1 MEKNKKVEVY
11 TQLNINV
18 NDKLSLLKKA
28 SEIAFSNG
36 LISNQHLFFK
46 SLIDRELEI
55 TTGIGHSIAFPHAL
69 GKFVNKPFIL
79 FIRTLNKINFNS
91 IDNQDVDLFFIIGN
105 NLENSHLHLY
115 MLSTLA
121 KNLQD
126 SDLKNYLRKEKNK
139 NNINEKLI
147 SLF

>member
-1 MEKNKKVEVY
+1 MEKNKKVVVY
-11 TQLNINV
+11 TQLNIDVDN
-18 NDKLSLLKKA
+18 KLSLLKKA
-28 SEIAFSNG
+28 SEYAFLNG
-36 LISNQHLFFK
+36 LIKNQHLFFK

-69 GKFVNKPFIL
+69 GKFVEKPFIL
-79 FIRTLNKINFNS
+79 FIRTKNKINFNS
-91 IDNQDVDLFFIIGN
+91 IDKEKVDMFFIIGN
-105 NLENSHLHLY
+105 NLENNHLHLY

-126 SDLKNYLRKEKNK
+126 SDLKNYLRKEKKRNK
-139 NNINEKLI
+139 INDKLI